1 MAKSGG
7 REVWRALSLLHL
19 PSLLLSVHSD
29 GPLPLCSVL
38 QLQIG
43 RDRRA
48 VSSAPLSQI
57 EASNSTCASGG
68 GHSGWNRR
76 TAGERNPQLA
86 LQRHFLL
93 AQSASAHASAGYTGH
108 NFIPSFYYCFNCRK
122 SRDHNT
128 SSIPYTSHT
137 IDIWYTSKVFC
148 KFVSPKDF
156 KRNPT
161 KRSSISVCHILR
173 LESALI
179 TVYITV
185 LLNSQF

>member
-1 MAKSGG
+1 MLFWVSAPTVNMCYGEERSRRRKGGRGCRGEMAKSGG
-7 REVWRALSLLHL
+7 REVWWALSLLHL

-29 GPLPLCSVL
+29 GPLPLCSIL

-86 LQRHFLL
+86 AF
-93 AQSASAHASAGYTGH
+93 
-108 NFIPSFYYCFNCRK
+108 K
-122 SRDHNT
+122 DV
-128 SSIPYTSHT
+128 SSSCNLPLPMLHR
-137 IDIWYTSKVFC
+137 
-148 KFVSPKDF
+148 P
-156 KRNPT
+156 
-161 KRSSISVCHILR
+161 
-173 LESALI
+173 
-179 TVYITV
+179 
-185 LLNSQF
+185 